1 MPTICSQLFYPNPA
15 LWIPQTLC
23 VTHLRSFIMC
33 SQMFVF
39 PEFHYHTLGA
49 YLCFLC
55 ALLLKGPFR
64 LRLQLW
70 YWVDDLHSSASAT
83 PWEFG
88 TYFTHILWNSCPL
101 GVRIHKVQLEFCKMW
116 AAMKISH
123 LVISVVLSLW
133 MGYTFYQGNSIMQQ
147 VVSFLC

>member
-1 MPTICSQLFYPNPA
+1 MPTICSQLFYPNSA

-83 PWEFG
+83 HLGIRNILHSHFMKQLSFRCKNSQG
-88 TYFTHILWNSCPL
+88 TAGILQNVGCYEDFSSCNISSP
-101 GVRIHKVQLEFCKMW
+101 QLVNGLYILSGKQYY
-116 AAMKISH
+116 AA
-123 LVISVVLSLW
+123 
-133 MGYTFYQGNSIMQQ
+133 GG
-147 VVSFLC
+147 